1 MTGVDSPSTKRREE
15 KKDAKKEVPA
25 FLAEFQTKK
34 KHTTPGAK

>member
-1 MTGVDSPSTKRREE
+1 MTGGDSPAAKRREG

-34 KHTTPGAK
+34 KNAAPGPK